1 MVHQGEFSISS
12 QFSRTSRK
20 GSQIQLLP
28 LFLSMSFFL
37 LNFLS
42 SSLLAQ
48 TGRLGGTIVS
58 SATAS
63 PLPEI
68 HVFIP
73 NTTFQAFSDEN
84 GNFQLTNLPEGT
96 WELQVRGLGWEKF
109 SQEIQVKAGISIQLS
124 IRLNKQGNSSFT
136 ASDLSKSKINKLT
149 QELKE
154 VFVGDGLAGEQ
165 IQFLNPDKLIFE
177 EQQNKSY
184 RVHATE
190 PLFFSNLETGY
201 LISVYFDPFALDS
214 STPPSLTYVY
224 FELPKEEHLEEG
236 RKAARLKAYRS
247 SPTNYIAQ
255 LMEGKTTDFSTPAN
269 PEVAFTSQPGVYQLS
284 FTKPLEVNLVGGSQG
299 SLDYSGEKL
308 LVHLNGSPVSSDQ
321 LVLGGVFLNQNP
333 IFGVPAN
340 FNADR
345 MTKLANLEKNDLVMQ
360 ERIYLHTDRKHYWPA
375 ENIYFKA
382 YLFYGSPLMAEELS
396 KVLHLELVDETGY
409 EWIHQVLEIKG
420 GVAQGHLSLPDL
432 TETGN
437 FYLRAY
443 TAWGLN
449 YEQEEFILPIQILP
463 HQFQPAPFPIASASK
478 KIGVFSDKQNYE
490 PGEQVRLNIL
500 TLDEEGK
507 PLKSNFSVSVL
518 DGNQAVYVPDC
529 QGMESLLLPSKRKSG
544 VEEYPVE
551 KGFELAGKLLDENGA
566 PIPGSIKAFI
576 NGYEDVR
583 TLKSGEDGT
592 FRFPSTNFTGDFE
605 VSLQASDQ
613 NARPIR
619 VIQLDVK
626 SYPTRRDL
634 NAISFPKIVPRG
646 KQPDAAIRPIQ
657 SLQQGEIML
666 EEAVVE
672 EKKENSLGPMIYG
685 EPDKVVFTEGM
696 NLVGTTL
703 QFLYALS
710 AQVAGLRIV
719 GSPPNVGVSFRGGE
733 PLVLINGAPSNGS
746 SGTTLGG
753 GGGRSVYEVLEGI
766 NIFNIERV
774 EVIRR
779 LVPMYGDLGRN
790 GVISLILKSGEQRQ
804 KELNNF
810 TLFKL
815 QGFAE
820 SLPFEITEGRRKFY
834 PYLKPFRPTLYWN
847 PTLTNDGSKL
857 SIPIEFFLNE
867 KSGPILVEVR
877 GITELGEPISGT
889 FVLNEP
895 TMEPEQK

>member
-1 MVHQGEFSISS
+1 VAYQREFPLSGPSSSIH
-12 QFSRTSRK
+12 RK
-20 GSQIQLLP
+20 ARQIQLFP
-28 LFLSMSFFL
+28 LYFSICFL
-37 LNFLS
+37 LYFLS
-42 SSLLAQ
+42 SSIFAQ

-96 WELQVRGLGWEKF
+96 WELQVRGPGWEKF
-109 SQEIQVKAGISIQLS
+109 SQEIEVKAGSALRLS
-124 IRLNKQGNSSFT
+124 IRLNKQDNFGYT
-136 ASDLSKSKINKLT
+136 VSDLSKSKITKLAKS
-149 QELKE
+149 LKE
-154 VFVGDGLAGEQ
+154 AFVGRGLAGEQ
-165 IQFLNPDKLIFE
+165 IQFLNPEKLAFE
-177 EQQNKSY
+177 EQQDKSY
-184 RVHATE
+184 RVHAAE
-190 PLFFSNLETGY
+190 PLFFSNQETGY
-201 LISVYFDPFALDS
+201 LISVYFDPFNLQTSTPQS
-214 STPPSLTYVY
+214 STFVY
-224 FELPKEEHLEEG
+224 FELPKEERLEEG
-236 RKAARLKAYRS
+236 RRVARLKRYLS
-247 SPTNYIAQ
+247 SPTHYIAQ

-284 FTKPLEVNLVGGSQG
+284 FTKPLKVSLADGSQG
-299 SLDYSGEKL
+299 SLDYKGEKL
-308 LVHLNGSPVSSDQ
+308 LVHLNGSPVASNQ
-321 LVLGGVFLNQNP
+321 LVLGGAFLNQNP

-345 MTKLANLEKNDLVMQ
+345 MTKLANLEKTDLVMQ

-382 YLFYGSPLMAEELS
+382 YLSYGSPLMAEELS
-396 KVLHLELVDETGY
+396 KVLHLELLDETGY
-409 EWIHQVLEIKG
+409 VWIHQVVEIQD
-420 GVAQGHLSLPDL
+420 GVAQGHLPLPDL
-432 TETGN
+432 AETGN

-449 YEQEEFILPIQILP
+449 YEQEECILPIQILP
-463 HQFQPAPFPIASASK
+463 HQFQPAPLPIALASQ
-478 KIGVFSDKQNYE
+478 KISVFSDKQYYG
-490 PGEQVRLNIL
+490 PGELVRLNIL
-500 TLDEEGK
+500 ALDEEGN
-507 PLKSNFSVSVL
+507 PLKSNLSVSVL
-518 DGNQAVYVPDC
+518 DGNQAVYVPDYK
-529 QGMESLLLPSKRKSG
+529 GMESLLLPSKRKSG

-551 KGFELAGKLLDENGA
+551 KGFTLAGKLLDESGV

-576 NGYEDVR
+576 NGYDDVR
-583 TLKSGEDGT
+583 TLRSAKDGT
-592 FRFPSTNFTGDFE
+592 FYFPSTNFTGDFE
-605 VSLQASDQ
+605 VSLQATDQ

-646 KQPDAAIRPIQ
+646 EQPDAAIRPIQ

-672 EKKENSLGPMIYG
+672 EKKENSIGPMIYG
-685 EPDKVVFTEGM
+685 EPDKVVLTEGM

-719 GSPPNVGVSFRGGE
+719 GSPPNIGVAFRGGE
-733 PLVLINGAPSNGS
+733 PLVLINGVPSNGS

-790 GVISLILKSGEQRQ
+790 GLISIILKSGEQLQQER
-804 KELNNF
+804 NSF
-810 TLFKL
+810 TMFKL
-815 QGFAE
+815 QGFAP
-820 SLPFEITEGRRKFY
+820 SLPFEITEGKRKFY
-834 PYLKPFRPTLYWN
+834 PYLKSFRPTLYWN

-895 TMEPEQK
+895 TKEPEQK